1 MSEINFDG
9 IEEEEYTLRQLHY
22 WLRYEGLSFLGGSAG
37 FWLPYKLVLGILV
50 ALAALFSLYM
60 LWRLWTARWYKAIVV
75 FMIVVVLPLVVSRF
89 ISTDA
94 SYARLVLTWV
104 PLVNFYIYTWVLRL
118 VLGEHLE
125 QARLLRHVQRGHRP
139 DPLPWT

>member
-9 IEEEEYTLRQLHY
+9 IEEEEYALRQLHY
-22 WLRYEGLSFLGGSAG
+22 WLRYESLSVLGGGAA
-37 FWLPYKLVLGILV
+37 FWIPYGLIVAILGI
-50 ALAALFSLYM
+50 LAALFAPYM
-60 LWRLWTARWYKAIVV
+60 LWRLWTARWYKSIVV
-75 FMIVVVLPLVVSRF
+75 FVVLVVFPFVAFRF
-89 ISTDA
+89 IPIEDTLA
-94 SYARLVLTWV
+94 KYLVMSV

-125 QARLLRHVQRGHRP
+125 QARLLRQVQRGHRP